1 MKRSRHRAAA
11 TLAALAVVTAGCGGD
26 IELSTD
32 ASARLE
38 ELVRAARE
46 SAAKSDVDAAMS
58 DLEALRVRV
67 AELQEAGEISEARAR
82 SILTAVEEVD
92 ALLEAEREPVEPD
105 EPAGPATD
113 EGEGEG
119 EDEDE
124 HEDDGKG
131 NGERKDKSDDEGK
144 GEGKDKSD
152 DENKSKG
159 KDKGD

>member
-113 EGEGEG
+113 EGE
-119 EDEDE
+119 DE
-124 HEDDGKG
+124 HEDEG
-131 NGERKDKSDDEGK
+131 EGK

-152 DENKSKG
+152 DENKGKG